1 MAGEPAMPLS
11 IYSYPNPVPDLQF
24 PVKCNGIQSKILQ
37 TKYRIHIEWWPRNSV
52 GQILHN
58 YSNTTWFNW
67 PYSYQ
72 LYITKASYV
81 EITGDIVINADLMD
95 FLATYKKAFSINKV
109 GMNAAF
115 NSWSKFR
122 L

>member
-1 MAGEPAMPLS
+1 MGKERWIKNRPESERPREPAMPLS

-37 TKYRIHIEWWPRNSV
+37 TKYRIHIKWRPRNSV

-58 YSNTTWFNW
+58 YSNAAWSNR

-81 EITGDIVINADLMD
+81 EITKYIVISADFID
-95 FLATYKKAFSINKV
+95 FLAI
-109 GMNAAF
+109 
-115 NSWSKFR
+115 
-122 L
+122 